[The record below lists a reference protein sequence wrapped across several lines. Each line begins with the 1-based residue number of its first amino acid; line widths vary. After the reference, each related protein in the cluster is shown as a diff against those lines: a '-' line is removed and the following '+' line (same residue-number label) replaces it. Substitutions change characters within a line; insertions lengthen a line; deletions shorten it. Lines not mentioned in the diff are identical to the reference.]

1 VVPAVVPSSAIKT
14 TATRAP
20 TLQRGTTVSAAT
32 SGGKVTITDA
42 QGNKATVV
50 KADIKAGASIIH
62 GVDRVLLGRE

>member
-1 VVPAVVPSSAIKT
+1 VVPAVVPSSAVKV

-20 TLQRGTTVSAAT
+20 TLLRGTTVSAAK
-32 SGGKVTITDA
+32 SGGKVIITDA

-50 KADIKAGASIIH
+50 KADIKAGSGIIH